1 MRKVGVSSTSSVQTQ
16 QRPDRLAPRGV
27 IALQTMETIMSEEK
41 ANVQLLPFQFDGQQV
56 RVIQGEDGEP
66 RFVAKDVAQALGY
79 NWQPALVK
87 HVPDEWRGVTQSN
100 TPSGVQRL
108 TVLTEQGLYFF
119 VARSDKPK
127 ALPFQKWLAGEVLPA
142 IRQTGGYQLPATN
155 TAAKYNHDHNQGR
168 LTGELALLECF
179 CTLNNPAPSS
189 RVVLL
194 EKIGSAHGL
203 NTEWLPGYVEDGPEA
218 GQGSLPTASATDL
231 LSEYGVPLTAAAFNK
246 QLNAIGILEQRTR
259 RSRSGPKQFWC
270 ISADGEPFGKNITSP
285 QSPRETQPHWYRD
298 RFVELLA
305 MIGMRGVA

>member
-1 MRKVGVSSTSSVQTQ
+1 MRKVGVSGTSSAQTQ

-41 ANVQLLPFQFDGQQV
+41 ANVQLLPFQFEALQV
-56 RVIQGEDGEP
+56 RVIDREGEAW
-66 RFVAKDVAQALGY
+66 FVASDVATALEY
-79 NWQPALVK
+79 SEPSAMTRHLDD
-87 HVPDEWRGVTQSN
+87 DEKGLSIVQ
-100 TPSGVQRL
+100 TPGGNQDAIVINES
-108 TVLTEQGLYFF
+108 GLYSA
-119 VARSDKPK
+119 VLRSRKPEAK
-127 ALPFQKWLAGEVLPA
+127 RFKRWVTHVVLPS
-142 IRQTGGYQLPATN
+142 IRKTGGYQLPATEPA
-155 TAAKYNHDHNQGR
+155 TKYNHDHNQGR

-203 NTEWLPGYVEDGPEA
+203 NTAWLPGYVEDGPEA

-270 ISADGEPFGKNITSP
+270 ITDTGEPFGKNLTSP

-298 RFVELLA
+298 HFVELLA

>member
-1 MRKVGVSSTSSVQTQ
+1 MSEKLVSVQ
-16 QRPDRLAPRGV
+16 LV
-27 IALQTMETIMSEEK
+27 
-41 ANVQLLPFQFDGQQV
+41 PFEFDSQQV
-56 RVIQGEDGEP
+56 RVIQSEDGEP
-66 RFVAKDVAQALGY
+66 RFVAKDVAEALGY
-79 NWQPALVK
+79 VWKGQSGSLG
-87 HVPDEWRGVTQSN
+87 HVPEEWRGVCSVQ
-100 TPSGVQRL
+100 TPSGNQQMA
-108 TVLTEQGLYFF
+108 VLAEQGLYFF

-155 TAAKYNHDHNQGR
+155 TATNYNPDHNQGR

-203 NTEWLPGYVEDGPEA
+203 NTDWLPGYVEDGPEA
-218 GQGSLPTASATDL
+218 GAGRGSLPTASATDL
-231 LSEYGVPLTAAAFNK
+231 LCEYGVPLTAAAFNR
-246 QLNAIGILEQRTR
+246 QLHAIGILEQRTR

-270 ISADGEPFGKNITSP
+270 ITDAGEPFGKNLTSP